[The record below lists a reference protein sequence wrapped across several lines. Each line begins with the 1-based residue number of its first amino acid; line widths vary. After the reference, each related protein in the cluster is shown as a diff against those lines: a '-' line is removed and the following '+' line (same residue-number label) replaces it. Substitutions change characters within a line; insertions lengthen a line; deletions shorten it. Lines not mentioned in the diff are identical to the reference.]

1 MIGTQISPTRLVQQM
16 VENIAALT
24 PADLICA
31 CIYHEDLNKIEPIVN
46 HPGDSGLF
54 NDFEKLYR
62 LLGRYLKRSLS
73 TIEPYFLSPQELD
86 KTPFQ
91 SALIFV
97 LSMHDQAIGA
107 LALFSQQ
114 ADAFTPHDIDTLLI
128 PLGTVRM
135 AIENI
140 HLYEAL
146 AQNMVIS
153 QSILLTAQTIA
164 ENPSPQ
170 HIINVLCDYLFDTH
184 VTSCAIMLYGPVRE
198 DRPDGPYDYLEMKGS
213 WSKLRGSGI
222 ALGTKIYLK
231 FYPELL
237 AELHER
243 KPLVINDVKRFS
255 AALDP
260 FARAIL
266 RAERIRSLTILP
278 LHAAERKLGVILV
291 GTNKPHKF
299 SHQELQNYQAV
310 SEFLAISAMSQVLQ
324 QQRDTVQQGRS
335 ALLDAVTDGVVMV
348 LPDIEGGRVLT
359 LNQRFTKMFDVP
371 EGKAQR
377 LFLKEL
383 LEKMQIP
390 EAVRRELNSRW
401 LNVPVRDSLIQR
413 GEFHMIHSEGIPM
426 DIEWY
431 TGPVY
436 QDTQVLG
443 RIYTFH
449 DVTAERTAVRVRSAF
464 LSRVSHELRT
474 PLTSIHGFAEFILE
488 ATGNQLPP
496 LAREY
501 TEIILGSAKHLRT
514 VFTDMIEM
522 SRAEAGELK
531 LNMRDAHLPDLV
543 IDAVA
548 RLELQYKARQQKV
561 IMELDDELPPVYID
575 SDRIVQVLSNLI
587 SNAIKYSPQGSTIRV
602 TTQLINSRYEL
613 PEKVVGDVSIPGILV
628 KVFDEG
634 EGLAKE
640 DTEQVFIPFFRTEWA
655 KVNKIEG
662 SGLGLAVSR
671 GIIELHRGK
680 IWAEAS
686 TKDNRGGHFL
696 FIIPVAYPSGD
707 FKSE

>member
-1 MIGTQISPTRLVQQM
+1 VIET
-16 VENIAALT
+16 IAT
-24 PADLICA
+24 TTSADLICA
-31 CIYHEDLNKIEPIVN
+31 CIFREDLNKVEPIVN
-46 HPGDSGLF
+46 YPGDLNLSDIL
-54 NDFEKLYR
+54 EKMYR
-62 LLGRYLKRSLS
+62 LLGTYMKRSPS
-73 TIEPYFLSPQELD
+73 TIDPYILSADKLD
-86 KTPFQ
+86 NSPFQ

-97 LSMHDQAIGA
+97 LSMHDQVIGA
-107 LALFSQQ
+107 LALFSRQPET
-114 ADAFTPHDIDTLLI
+114 FTLTDIDALLI
-128 PLGTVRM
+128 PVGTVRM
-135 AIENI
+135 AIENL

-170 HIINVLCDYLFDTH
+170 HIINVLRDYLFDNH
-184 VTSCAIMLYGPVRE
+184 ITSCAIMLYGPVRE

-213 WSKLRGSGI
+213 WSRLRGSGI

-237 AELHER
+237 RELDQR
-243 KPLVINDVKRFS
+243 KPLIINNVKRFRTS
-255 AALDP
+255 LDP

-291 GTNKPHKF
+291 GTNKSHKF
-299 SHQELQNYQAV
+299 SQQELQNYQAV

-324 QQRDTVQQGRS
+324 QQHDTVQQGRA
-335 ALLDAVTDGVVMV
+335 ALLNAVTDGVVMV
-348 LPDIEGGRVLT
+348 LPDVEGGRVLT
-359 LNQRFTKMFDVP
+359 LNQRFTKTFGVP
-371 EGKAQR
+371 EATAQG

-383 LEKMQIP
+383 INHMQIP
-390 EAVRRELNSRW
+390 EAVRRELSSRW
-401 LNVPVRDSLIQR
+401 LNVPVRDLLIQR

-488 ATGNQLPP
+488 VTGNQLPP

-501 TEIILGSAKHLRT
+501 TEIILGSAKHLRA

-531 LNMRDAHLPDLV
+531 LNMREAHLPDLV

-548 RLELQYKARQQKV
+548 RLELQYKARKQTV
-561 IMELDDELPPVYID
+561 IMELDDDLPPVYID
-575 SDRIVQVLSNLI
+575 ADRILQVLSNLI
-587 SNAIKYSPQGSTIRV
+587 NNAIKYSPEGGTIWVSTR
-602 TTQLINSRYEL
+602 LIESPYDL
-613 PEKVVGDVSIPGILV
+613 SEKVVTEVSIPGVLV
-628 KVFDEG
+628 TVSDEG
-634 EGLAKE
+634 EGLSKDE
-640 DTEQVFIPFFRTEWA
+640 IEQIFVPFFRTEWA
-655 KVNKIEG
+655 KANKIEG
-662 SGLGLAVSR
+662 TGLGLAVSR

-680 IWAEAS
+680 IWAEPS
-686 TKDNRGGHFL
+686 TKENRGGHLL
-696 FIIPVAYPSGD
+696 FIVPVAYPSEES
-707 FKSE
+707 FASQTQP

>member
-1 MIGTQISPTRLVQQM
+1 MIGTQVSPTKLVQH
-16 VENIAALT
+16 VIENIAAT
-24 PADLICA
+24 TSADLICA
-31 CIYHEDLNKIEPIVN
+31 CVYREDFNKVEPIVY
-46 HPGDSGLF
+46 HPGDQGFSEEV
-54 NDFEKLYR
+54 EKAYR
-62 LLGRYLKRSLS
+62 LLGRYMKRSQS
-73 TIEPYFLSPQELD
+73 TIDPHLLSADELA

-97 LSMHDQAIGA
+97 LSMHDQVIGA
-107 LALFSQQ
+107 LALFSHQPG
-114 ADAFTPHDIDTLLI
+114 AFVPNDIESLLI
-128 PLGTVRM
+128 PVSTARM
-135 AIENI
+135 AIENL

-198 DRPDGPYDYLEMKGS
+198 DRPDGPYDFMEMKGS

-237 AELHER
+237 RELDER
-243 KPLVINDVKRFS
+243 TPLVINDVRRFS
-255 AALDP
+255 AGLDP

-278 LHAAERKLGVILV
+278 LHASERKLGVILV

-299 SHQELQNYQAV
+299 SQQELQNYQAV
-310 SEFLAISAMSQVLQ
+310 SEFLAISARSQVLQ
-324 QQRDTVQQGRS
+324 QQHDTVQQGRA

-348 LPDIEGGRVLT
+348 LPDVEGGRVLT
-359 LNQRFTKMFDVP
+359 LNQRFTKTFGVP
-371 EGKAQR
+371 EAKAQG
-377 LFLKEL
+377 LYLQQL
-383 LEKMQIP
+383 LHQMQIP
-390 EAVRRELNSRW
+390 EAVRRELTSRW
-401 LNVPVRDSLIQR
+401 LKVPVRDSLIQR
-413 GEFHMIHSEGIPM
+413 GEFHMIHSEGFPM

-501 TEIILGSAKHLRT
+501 TEIILSSAKHLRL
-514 VFTDMIEM
+514 VFADMIEM

-531 LNMRDAHLPDLV
+531 LNMRDAHLPDV
-543 IDAVA
+543 IIDAVA
-548 RLELQYKARQQKV
+548 RLELQYKARKQIV

-575 SDRIVQVLSNLI
+575 SDRIVQVISNLM
-587 SNAIKYSPQGSTIRV
+587 SNAIKYSPEGSTIRIG
-602 TTQLINSRYEL
+602 TQLMSSPYDL
-613 PEKVVGDVSIPGILV
+613 PAKVAADVSVPGILV
-628 KVFDEG
+628 TVSDEG
-634 EGLAKE
+634 EGLSKE
-640 DTEQVFIPFFRTEWA
+640 DIEQVFIPFFRTEWA
-655 KVNKIEG
+655 KANKIDG
-662 SGLGLAVSR
+662 TGLGLAVSR

-680 IWAEAS
+680 MWAEPS
-686 TKDNRGGHFL
+686 TKENRGGHFM
-696 FIIPVAYPSGD
+696 FIIPVAYPS
-707 FKSE
+707 EE

>member
-1 MIGTQISPTRLVQQM
+1 MLGTQISPTKLVQN
-16 VENIAALT
+16 VIENIAAAT
-24 PADLICA
+24 SADLICA
-31 CIYHEDLNKIEPIVN
+31 CMYREDLNRVEPIVH
-46 HPGDSGLF
+46 HPDELSTSENL
-54 NDFEKLYR
+54 EKVYR
-62 LLGRYLKRSLS
+62 LLGRYMKRSVSTVDPHLLTPDELS
-73 TIEPYFLSPQELD
+73 KI
-86 KTPFQ
+86 PFQ
-91 SALIFV
+91 SALVFV
-97 LSMHDQAIGA
+97 LSMHDQVIGA

-114 ADAFTPHDIDTLLI
+114 PGAFTTDDIESLMI
-128 PLGTVRM
+128 PVITVRM
-135 AIENI
+135 AIENL

-170 HIINVLCDYLFDTH
+170 HIINVLCDYLFDAH

-231 FYPELL
+231 FYPDLLRELD
-237 AELHER
+237 ER
-243 KPLVINDVKRFS
+243 NPLVINDVRRFTAS
-255 AALDP
+255 LDP

-310 SEFLAISAMSQVLQ
+310 SEFLAISAMSQILQ
-324 QQRDTVQQGRS
+324 QQHASVQQGRA

-359 LNQRFTKMFDVP
+359 LNQRFTKIFGVP
-371 EGKAQR
+371 EAKAQG
-377 LFLKEL
+377 LSLQQL
-383 LEKMQIP
+383 LHQMQIP
-390 EAVRRELNSRW
+390 EAVRRELSNRW
-401 LNVPVRDSLIQR
+401 LTVPVRDLLTQR
-413 GEFHMIHSEGIPM
+413 GEFHMIHNEGIPM

-436 QDTQVLG
+436 QDNQVLG

-449 DVTAERTAVRVRSAF
+449 DVSAERTAVRVRSAF

-501 TEIILGSAKHLRT
+501 TEIILSSAKHLRL
-514 VFTDMIEM
+514 VFADMIEM

-531 LNMRDAHLPDLV
+531 LNMREAHLPDVV

-548 RLELQYKARQQKV
+548 RLELQYKARQQTV
-561 IMELDDELPPVYID
+561 IMELDDDLPPVYID

-587 SNAIKYSPQGSTIRV
+587 NNSIKYSPEGGTIRV
-602 TTQLINSRYEL
+602 STQLIKSPYEL
-613 PEKVVGDVSIPGILV
+613 SSKNLIDVPVPGILV
-628 KVFDEG
+628 TVSDEG
-634 EGLAKE
+634 EGLSKE
-640 DTEQVFIPFFRTEWA
+640 DIEQVFMPFFRTEWA
-655 KVNKIEG
+655 KANKIDG
-662 SGLGLAVSR
+662 TGLGLAVSR

-680 IWAEAS
+680 IWADAS
-686 TKDNRGGHFL
+686 TKENRGGHFL
-696 FIIPVAYPSGD
+696 FMIPVV
-707 FKSE
+707 

>member
-1 MIGTQISPTRLVQQM
+1 MLGTQISPTKLVQHII
-16 VENIAALT
+16 ETIAAGISV
-24 PADLICA
+24 DLICA
-31 CIYHEDLNKIEPIVN
+31 CIYREDFNKVEPIVC
-46 HPGDSGLF
+46 HSSDSELLGDL
-54 NDFEKLYR
+54 EKIYR
-62 LLGRYLKRSLS
+62 LLGRYMKRSLTTIDPYILS
-73 TIEPYFLSPQELD
+73 TDELG

-91 SALIFV
+91 SALVFV
-97 LSMHDQAIGA
+97 LSMHDQVMGV
-107 LALFSQQ
+107 LALFSRRPG
-114 ADAFTPHDIDTLLI
+114 AFTAHDIDLLVFPVSTI
-128 PLGTVRM
+128 RM
-135 AIENI
+135 AIENL

-164 ENPSPQ
+164 DNPSPQ
-170 HIINVLCDYLFDTH
+170 HIINVLRDYLFDTH

-222 ALGTKIYLK
+222 ALTTKIYLK

-237 AELHER
+237 RELDER
-243 KPLVINDVKRFS
+243 KPLVINDVKRFI
-255 AALDP
+255 AGLDP

-299 SHQELQNYQAV
+299 SQHELQNYQAV
-310 SEFLAISAMSQVLQ
+310 SEFLAISARSQVLQ
-324 QQRDTVQQGRS
+324 QQHDTVQQGRA

-348 LPDIEGGRVLT
+348 LPDVEGGRVLT
-359 LNQRFTKMFDVP
+359 LNQRFTKIFGVP
-371 EGKAQR
+371 EAKAQGTLLR
-377 LFLKEL
+377 QLLKE
-383 LEKMQIP
+383 MQIP
-390 EAVRRELNSRW
+390 EAVRRELSSRW
-401 LNVPVRDSLIQR
+401 LNVPVRDSLTQR
-413 GEFHMIHSEGIPM
+413 GEFHMIHNEGVPM

-431 TGPVY
+431 AGPVY
-436 QDTQVLG
+436 QESHVLG

-501 TEIILGSAKHLRT
+501 TEIILNSAKHLRT
-514 VFTDMIEM
+514 VFADMIEM

-531 LNMRDAHLPDLV
+531 LNMREAHMPDLV

-548 RLELQYKARQQKV
+548 RLELQYKARSQTV
-561 IMELDDELPPVYID
+561 IMELDDELPSVHID
-575 SDRIVQVLSNLI
+575 SDRIVQVLSNLM
-587 SNAIKYSPQGSTIRV
+587 SNAIKYSPEASTIRV
-602 TTQLINSRYEL
+602 STRLINSPYEL
-613 PEKVVGDVSIPGILV
+613 PERIAAEVSAPGILV
-628 KVFDEG
+628 TVSDEG
-634 EGLAKE
+634 EGLSKE
-640 DTEQVFIPFFRTEWA
+640 EIEQVFMPFFRTDWA
-655 KVNKIEG
+655 KANKIEG
-662 SGLGLAVSR
+662 TGLGLAVAR

-680 IWAEAS
+680 IWSEPS
-686 TKDNRGGHFL
+686 TKENRGGHFM
-696 FIIPVAYPSGD
+696 FIIPATYPS
-707 FKSE
+707 EPI

>member
-1 MIGTQISPTRLVQQM
+1 MLGTQVSPTKLVQH
-16 VENIAALT
+16 VIDNIAAAT
-24 PADLICA
+24 SADLICA
-31 CIYHEDLNKIEPIVN
+31 CIYREDFNRIEPIVC
-46 HPGDSGLF
+46 HPGERYPSDDL
-54 NDFEKLYR
+54 ERVYR
-62 LLGRYLKRSLS
+62 LLGRYSNRSPS
-73 TIEPYFLSPQELD
+73 TIEPHLLTPDELG

-97 LSMHDQAIGA
+97 LSMHDHVIGA
-107 LALFSQQ
+107 LGLFSQQ
-114 ADAFTPHDIDTLLI
+114 AGTFTPDDIDPLLI
-128 PLGTVRM
+128 PISMVRM
-135 AIENI
+135 AIENL

-198 DRPDGPYDYLEMKGS
+198 DRPDGPYDYLEMRGS
-213 WSKLRGSGI
+213 WSKLRGGGI

-231 FYPELL
+231 YYPELL
-237 AELHER
+237 RELAER
-243 KPLVINDVKRFS
+243 KPLVFNEVKRFS
-255 AALDP
+255 AGLDP

-299 SHQELQNYQAV
+299 SQQELQNYQAV
-310 SEFLAISAMSQVLQ
+310 SEFLAISARSQVLQ
-324 QQRDTVQQGRS
+324 QQHDTVQQGRA

-348 LPDIEGGRVLT
+348 LPDAEGGRVLT
-359 LNQRFTKMFDVP
+359 LNQRFTKMFGVP
-371 EGKAQR
+371 EAKAQGMSLR
-377 LFLKEL
+377 QL
-383 LEKMQIP
+383 LNQMQIP
-390 EAVRRELNSRW
+390 EAVRRELSTRW
-401 LNVPVRDSLIQR
+401 LNVPVRDLLMQR
-413 GEFHMIHSEGIPM
+413 GEFHMIHSEGVPM

-436 QDTQVLG
+436 QDSKVLG

-449 DVTAERTAVRVRSAF
+449 DVSAERTAVRVRSAF

-488 ATGNQLPP
+488 ATGSQLPP

-531 LNMRDAHLPDLV
+531 LNMREAHLPDVV

-548 RLELQYKARQQKV
+548 RLELQAKARKQTI
-561 IMELDDELPPVYID
+561 IMDLDDDLPPVYID
-575 SDRIVQVLSNLI
+575 SDRIIQVLSNLI
-587 SNAIKYSPQGSTIRV
+587 NNAIKYSPEDSTIRV
-602 TTQLINSRYEL
+602 TTQLIHSPYNL
-613 PEKVVGDVSIPGILV
+613 PEKVVAEVSIPGILV
-628 KVFDEG
+628 TVSDEG
-634 EGLAKE
+634 EGLTKE
-640 DTEQVFIPFFRTEWA
+640 ETEQIFMPFFRTEWA
-655 KVNKIEG
+655 KANKIEG
-662 SGLGLAVSR
+662 TGLGLAVARS
-671 GIIELHRGK
+671 IIELHRGK
-680 IWAEAS
+680 IWAEPS
-686 TKDNRGGHFL
+686 TRENGGGHFL
-696 FIIPVAYPSGD
+696 FIIPVVSGQ
-707 FKSE
+707 